1 MKINKG
7 GHQWVVEF
15 SKAPSSLELF
25 ASSLDNALKRLNS
38 DYEAKR
44 SGDLLMAPPKI
55 EVVEEGTF
63 IKWLELRNKLG
74 GQYKVPRLQNNR
86 KIVEELLMISNIIS
100 HPDRL

>member
-1 MKINKG
+1 
-7 GHQWVVEF
+7 
-15 SKAPSSLELF
+15 
-25 ASSLDNALKRLNS
+25 
-38 DYEAKR
+38 
-44 SGDLLMAPPKI
+44 MAPPKI